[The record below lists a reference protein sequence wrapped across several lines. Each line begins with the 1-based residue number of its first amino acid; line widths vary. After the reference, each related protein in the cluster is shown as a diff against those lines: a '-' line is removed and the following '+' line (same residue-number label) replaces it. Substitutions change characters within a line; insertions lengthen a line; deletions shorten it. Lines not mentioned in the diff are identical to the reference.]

1 MLTRMRDLIRFQGR
15 VRRLP
20 ALYAISLWAA
30 GVIEFVGALVLLF
43 VYSAI
48 SKAGAETTN
57 QDAVYEELSSSLF
70 GGEVAKTILNALLV
84 PGTLLVVGVSSSLSL
99 RILVE
104 HQTRSSKC
112 ARGIL
117 ALKIPLMCRSI
128 KN

>member
-1 MLTRMRDLIRFQGR
+1 MLTRMRDLVRFQGR

-84 PGTLLVVGVSSSLSL
+84 PGTLLVVGGYRLRYRFVYWSSIRREVQNAPEVSS
-99 RILVE
+99 R
-104 HQTRSSKC
+104 
-112 ARGIL
+112 
-117 ALKIPLMCRSI
+117 
-128 KN
+128 